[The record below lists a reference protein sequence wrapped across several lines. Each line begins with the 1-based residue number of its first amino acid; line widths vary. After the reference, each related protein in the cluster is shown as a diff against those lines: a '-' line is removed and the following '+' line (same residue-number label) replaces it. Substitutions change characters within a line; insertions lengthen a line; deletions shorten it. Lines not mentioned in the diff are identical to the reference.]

1 MAALGGESVT
11 PSSGSSTSTGKQHKG
26 KGWHWNCAAAL
37 CTNNWRDKD
46 LTYYTLSKIC
56 SSTDA
61 ALRPSYMKVLKND
74 DINWKKAVICSQHW
88 SRGKRENLYDL
99 PDRVCNKQYVQ
110 NLEKSASK
118 CAKLKAK
125 KAVAAKWSL
134 ELSSCKVKSKRQII
148 VKKER
153 EKDKEIIP
161 VVNQAS
167 GKDESQYRLENE
179 MLRNQCQE
187 LASKLKGKDKE
198 MKRLKSQVEHLLE
211 N

>member
-1 MAALGGESVT
+1 MSDKFFKMATLGGESAT
-11 PSSGSSTSTGKQHKG
+11 ASSGSSTSTGKQDKG

-37 CTNNWRDKD
+37 HTNNWRNKD
-46 LTYYTLSKIC
+46 LTYYTLSKIG

-61 ALRPSYMKVLKND
+61 ALRPSYMKVLKNN
-74 DINWKKAVICSQHW
+74 DINWKKAVISSQHW

-99 PDRVCNKQYVQ
+99 PDRVCNKQCVQ

-125 KAVAAKWSL
+125 NVVAAKRSL
-134 ELSSCKVKSKRQII
+134 EFSSCKVKYKRQII
-148 VKKER
+148 VKKEI
-153 EKDKEIIP
+153 EKDKQIIP

-187 LASKLKGKDKE
+187 LASKFKGRT
-198 MKRLKSQVEHLLE
+198 KR
-211 N
+211 